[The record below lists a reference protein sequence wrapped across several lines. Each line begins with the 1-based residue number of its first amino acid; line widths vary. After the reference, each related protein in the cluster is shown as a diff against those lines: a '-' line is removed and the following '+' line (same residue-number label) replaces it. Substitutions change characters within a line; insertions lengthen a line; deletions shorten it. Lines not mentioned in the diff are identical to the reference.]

1 MAYQTN
7 PGFIS
12 DLVTTTHGHLQDG
25 ASHVIHTGIIKAMN
39 IADAGSFVAHGMNID
54 SLSTGKF
61 NISAGGYFGNGDY
74 VAFSEA
80 TNATPS
86 SSGSTAWEGHST
98 YDWYGLIC
106 IDTSGDI
113 VFRKPSTISAIKVAD
128 PTSGDIPLAV
138 VQVLKDSSYA
148 ATRKFQFL
156 GMKKVESALSI
167 GQDDGSNGTYDEKLK
182 INKDGTIELTGNTG
196 KISFPTVGNTNSTLL
211 STNEQGI
218 ANGNS
223 VKIDHASVADD
234 DYAKFTANGL
244 EGRSAAEVKS
254 DLGLVKGDVGLGNVD
269 NTTDAGKPVSTATQT
284 ALDLKATIASPTFT
298 GTVSGITKAMVGLT
312 NVIDTSDADKP
323 MSTATQ
329 TALNAKATTAY
340 VDSIKQGL
348 DTKDSCVCATTANI
362 TLSGTQTIDT
372 ISVSADDRVLVKNQ
386 SDASENGIYLCKS
399 GSWVRTDDA
408 NANADVTTGLY
419 TWIEKGSQS
428 DTGWILT
435 TEGAITVDTTDLSF
449 TQFSGAG
456 QITAG
461 DGLVKSGNTIT
472 LNVDDSSVEINSDA
486 LRLKAAG
493 VTNAML
499 AGSIAKSKVDTTG
512 TWAEADVPTL
522 AKSKISTTGTW
533 VEADIPTLA
542 KSKVS
547 TTGTWATADIP
558 SLAASKIT
566 SGTLADARIASAA
579 TWNAKQAALTFD
591 TGLDNTSNTVS
602 LDFNSL
608 TDLGTGTVIA
618 NDYIPI
624 YAADGTSYKKVSAA
638 DFMGKITS
646 TQVAGSGK
654 IWADLPASAATVGA
668 TAGTDLKDS
677 GANVL
682 ADADVK
688 NTSTTWDQVRANSS
702 TNTKPAD
709 GATVGGRLGSGGT
722 GNILLEDGSTKATE
736 STILNTNTTKANV
749 GLGNVDNT
757 SDATKQTAT
766 LSAATKSDVG
776 LGNVDNT
783 ADTAKPV
790 STAQQTALDAKVPT
804 TRTIAGRALSNNL
817 VVRVNS
823 STGKLEV
830 NDGSSTT
837 TIQDTAGTPVD
848 VVFDN
853 RKTEWTEI
861 QDASSNKPAN
871 SATVGAVAGTNLK
884 AADGSTTL
892 GDADIKNASIA
903 SSHVVGSGKVWT
915 NTLPEDGATTG
926 KLFFQAGIPTS
937 KAVGDLWFDSDDDNR
952 MYIADSAGADQI
964 TSGEWES
971 IGYPAAEAGATV
983 GSGTIDTT
991 GTVNAGEYAK
1001 FTD

>member
-61 NISAGGYFGNGDY
+61 NISAGGYFRNGDY

-312 NVIDTSDADKP
+312 NVNDTSDADKP
-323 MSTATQ
+323 ISTATQ

-591 TGLDNTSNTVS
+591 TGLDNTSITVY

-608 TDLGTGTVIA
+608 TYLGT
-618 NDYIPI
+618 
-624 YAADGTSYKKVSAA
+624 
-638 DFMGKITS
+638 
-646 TQVAGSGK
+646 
-654 IWADLPASAATVGA
+654 
-668 TAGTDLKDS
+668 
-677 GANVL
+677 
-682 ADADVK
+682 
-688 NTSTTWDQVRANSS
+688 
-702 TNTKPAD
+702 
-709 GATVGGRLGSGGT
+709 
-722 GNILLEDGSTKATE
+722 
-736 STILNTNTTKANV
+736 
-749 GLGNVDNT
+749 
-757 SDATKQTAT
+757 
-766 LSAATKSDVG
+766 
-776 LGNVDNT
+776 
-783 ADTAKPV
+783 
-790 STAQQTALDAKVPT
+790 
-804 TRTIAGRALSNNL
+804 
-817 VVRVNS
+817 
-823 STGKLEV
+823 
-830 NDGSSTT
+830 
-837 TIQDTAGTPVD
+837 
-848 VVFDN
+848 
-853 RKTEWTEI
+853 
-861 QDASSNKPAN
+861 
-871 SATVGAVAGTNLK
+871 
-884 AADGSTTL
+884 
-892 GDADIKNASIA
+892 
-903 SSHVVGSGKVWT
+903 
-915 NTLPEDGATTG
+915 
-926 KLFFQAGIPTS
+926 
-937 KAVGDLWFDSDDDNR
+937 
-952 MYIADSAGADQI
+952 
-964 TSGEWES
+964 
-971 IGYPAAEAGATV
+971 
-983 GSGTIDTT
+983 
-991 GTVNAGEYAK
+991 
-1001 FTD
+1001 